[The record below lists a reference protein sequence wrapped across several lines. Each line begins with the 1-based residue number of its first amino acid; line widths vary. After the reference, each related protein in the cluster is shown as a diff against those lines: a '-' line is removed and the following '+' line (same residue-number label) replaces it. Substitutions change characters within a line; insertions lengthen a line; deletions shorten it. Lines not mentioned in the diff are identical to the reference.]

1 MAKREAIISG
11 KGDLQSHSD
20 RTKDQVRYR
29 VLCRWCVG
37 RKGGIEEEKKRVKI
51 IIHLAKLWRGGFVF
65 RTQRNDLLAREHVV
79 ICGGGAFEGKTKPF
93 TN

>member
-37 RKGGIEEEKKRVKI
+37 RKGGIEEEKKE
-51 IIHLAKLWRGGFVF
+51 LKL
-65 RTQRNDLLAREHVV
+65 
-79 ICGGGAFEGKTKPF
+79 
-93 TN
+93 